1 MMEAELIRYL
11 ETFVT
16 ERRKRLF
23 RKVLADRTRYL
34 SVIVEEIYQ
43 PHNASA
49 VLRTCECLGI
59 QDVHILE
66 GRNRYQINPD
76 IALGASKWLT
86 LHKHDLRKTSHQVI
100 FSKLK
105 ESGYRIVATVP
116 DAKATEIDKFN
127 LEKGKSALLF
137 GSELTGISEES
148 LAFADEFIT
157 IPMYGFTESYNIS
170 VSAALCLYTL
180 VQKLRTT
187 KIAWKLT
194 EDEQEWLYLSWLKN
208 SIKSAEEIIE
218 YWNHK
223 HHKSS

>member
-1 MMEAELIRYL
+1 MVEAELIRYL

-16 ERRKRLF
+16 ERRKGLF
-23 RKVLADRTRYL
+23 RKVLAERTRYL
-34 SVIVEEIYQ
+34 SVVVEEIYQ

-66 GRNRYQINPD
+66 GMNRYQVHPD

-86 LHKHDLRKTSHQVI
+86 LHKHNLRETSHQVI

-137 GSELTGISEES
+137 GSEFTGISEKS

-180 VQKLRTT
+180 VQELRTT

-194 EDEQEWLYLSWLKN
+194 KDEQEWLYLSWLKN
-208 SIKSAEEIIE
+208 SIKSADEIIE